1 MIIKERDNNGQGLYK
16 SARNHRGWCTPLS
29 CQCRL
34 LDLGMLC
41 QNSATLGV
49 PQNFCVLMKAR
60 STVLSGRNYLVWS
73 SGLFWTVV
81 EGDEG
86 TLEVLKNCTVQPLF
100 PGSRKS
106 IPQLLDTQDREYF
119 RPD

>member
-1 MIIKERDNNGQGLYK
+1 MCLNESQKY
-16 SARNHRGWCTPLS
+16 
-29 CQCRL
+29 
-34 LDLGMLC
+34 
-41 QNSATLGV
+41 
-49 PQNFCVLMKAR
+49 CV
-60 STVLSGRNYLVWS
+60 VWEELSGVEFRIILDR
-73 SGLFWTVV
+73 VV

-106 IPQLLDTQDREYF
+106 IPELLDTQDREYF